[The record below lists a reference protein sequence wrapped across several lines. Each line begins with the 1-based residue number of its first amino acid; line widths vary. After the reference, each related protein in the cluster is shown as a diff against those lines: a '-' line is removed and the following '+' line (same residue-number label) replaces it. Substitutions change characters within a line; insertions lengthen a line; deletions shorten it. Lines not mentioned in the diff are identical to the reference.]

1 MRLVF
6 GAPQAVSAF
15 LAEQIG
21 EVFTPPIST
30 IGVVDEAGNIVAGVA
45 FTSYTGYGIE
55 MTLAGRPCLSRSV
68 RQAISDYVFGW
79 LGCRRLAIVTR
90 RSNKR
95 VRRLAPRLGFTFE
108 GRARGYYGEEDG
120 LMYSLLGN
128 EAIAQGH
135 WTPNPKGY
143 ANGQAHAA

>member
-30 IGVVDEAGNIVAGVA
+30 IGVVDAAGNIVAGIA
-45 FTSYTGYGIE
+45 FTGFTGYGVE
-55 MTLAGRPCLSRSV
+55 MTLAGRLCLTRAV
-68 RQAISDYVFGW
+68 RQTISDYVFGW

-90 RSNKR
+90 RSNRR

-120 LMYSLLGN
+120 LAYSLLSE
-128 EAIAQGH
+128 EAVSHGH
-135 WTPNPKGY
+135 WVPNPRGY
-143 ANGQAHAA
+143 ANGRSEAA